1 MELGKKLKSYRQ
13 AKGMSL
19 YKLCSLTGLSAN
31 HIREVE
37 KDAKTPTVETITR
50 YLKPLD
56 ISLSEFFNEDES
68 IIMASPNEK
77 ELIDLYRYL
86 PPDKSEL
93 LLEVF
98 RKFGK

>member
-1 MELGKKLKSYRQ
+1 MELGKRLKQFRN
-13 AKGMSL
+13 AKEMSL
-19 YKLCSLTGLSAN
+19 YQLCDLTGLAEN

-37 KDAKTPTVETITR
+37 KGAKKPTVETISR

-68 IIMASPNEK
+68 VIYATSTEK

-86 PPDKSEL
+86 PKDKSEL

-98 RKFGK
+98 RKFKN